1 MADINIIPGLQ
12 EDIDKTPD
20 AMLADLPEK
29 VIKHGKHAVASV
41 LAGLAI
47 SIAAPVGA
55 QTAPVSSS
63 PSVSL
68 QETKWGWQVVKIDG
82 IEYTFSR
89 IATLPRDQRSAIV
102 KKMEELNPDTLED
115 YNDYYLQAANQR
127 KTNEA
132 NWEQAANQEADQA
145 AIRKEAAINDI
156 IQRIPQIIPIYESK
170 ISVWQKLS
178 TDQQKTLE
186 YILSLGKPPEW
197 MPRIQKLLANKQNF
211 A

>member
-1 MADINIIPGLQ
+1 MCNYFLIFRNMADINIIPGLQ

-68 QETKWGWQVVKIDG
+68 QETKWG
-82 IEYTFSR
+82 
-89 IATLPRDQRSAIV
+89 
-102 KKMEELNPDTLED
+102 
-115 YNDYYLQAANQR
+115 
-127 KTNEA
+127 
-132 NWEQAANQEADQA
+132 
-145 AIRKEAAINDI
+145 
-156 IQRIPQIIPIYESK
+156 
-170 ISVWQKLS
+170 
-178 TDQQKTLE
+178 
-186 YILSLGKPPEW
+186 
-197 MPRIQKLLANKQNF
+197 
-211 A
+211 